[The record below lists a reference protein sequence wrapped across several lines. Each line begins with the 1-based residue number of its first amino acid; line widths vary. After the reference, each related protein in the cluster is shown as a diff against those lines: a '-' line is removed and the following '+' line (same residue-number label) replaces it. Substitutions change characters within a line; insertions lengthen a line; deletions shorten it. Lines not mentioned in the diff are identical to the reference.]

1 MLDALAPF
9 SHFTCHACHVTV
21 QFWNMQTRTR
31 RQKEVLDFIAR
42 YIDSHGYEPSYQV
55 IARHIGVSSKAGIA
69 KHIKALEA
77 QGCLMRRVEGRG
89 FSIAA
94 PNEAN
99 GSDSIIKVRWLD
111 VPDGDERS
119 EDWPRSAFTVPRFLL
134 GSKFDGSVFAYRVP
148 DDSMAEKNICE
159 DDIALIEERSF
170 VRDGDVV
177 IALIKKRQ
185 AVMRIYYRDGSKVE
199 LRTAADPPEV
209 LKFPSE
215 VVEIRGVFRAMLRPV
230 S

>member
-1 MLDALAPF
+1 
-9 SHFTCHACHVTV
+9 
-21 QFWNMQTRTR
+21 MQTRTR

-69 KHIKALEA
+69 KHIKALEE
-77 QGCLMRRVEGRG
+77 QGCLMRRAEGRG
-89 FSIAA
+89 FSIAS
-94 PNEAN
+94 PSETN
-99 GSDSIIKVRWLD
+99 GGDSMIKVQWLD
-111 VPDGDERS
+111 VPNGDERP
-119 EDWPRSAFTVPRFLL
+119 EDWPRSGFALPRFLL
-134 GSKFDGSVFAYRVP
+134 GNNFKGIVFAYRVP
-148 DDSMAEKNICE
+148 DNSMSGKNICE
-159 DDIALIEERSF
+159 DDVVLFEERSF

-177 IALIKKRQ
+177 IAIVKKKN

-199 LRTAADPPEV
+199 LRTAGEPPEA

-215 VVEIRGVFRAMLRPV
+215 VIEIRGVFRAMLRPV

>member
-1 MLDALAPF
+1 MR
-9 SHFTCHACHVTV
+9 
-21 QFWNMQTRTR
+21 TRTR

-69 KHIKALEA
+69 KHIKALET
-77 QGCLMRRVEGRG
+77 QGCLTRRVQGRG
-89 FSIAA
+89 FSIAS
-94 PNEAN
+94 PNAAN
-99 GSDSIIKVRWLD
+99 GSDSMLNVRWLD
-111 VPDGDERS
+111 VPNGDERP
-119 EDWPRSAFTVPRFLL
+119 EDWPRSGFTLPRFLL
-134 GSKFDGSVFAYRVP
+134 GNNFEGIVFAYRVP
-148 DDSMAEKNICE
+148 DDSMAGKNICE
-159 DDIALIEERSF
+159 DDLALIEERSF

-177 IALIKKRQ
+177 IAIIRKKK

-199 LRTAADPPEV
+199 LRTAADPPEI

-215 VVEIRGVFRAMLRPV
+215 AVEIRGVFRAMLRPV

>member
-1 MLDALAPF
+1 
-9 SHFTCHACHVTV
+9 
-21 QFWNMQTRTR
+21 MQTRTR
-31 RQKEVLDFIAR
+31 RQKEVLDFISR

-77 QGCLMRRVEGRG
+77 QGCLIRRIEGRG
-89 FSIAA
+89 FSIAST
-94 PNEAN
+94 NEAN
-99 GSDSIIKVRWLD
+99 GSDSVIKVRWLD
-111 VPDGDERS
+111 VPDGSDLP

-134 GSKFDGSVFAYRVP
+134 GFNFEGNVFAYRVP
-148 DDSMAEKNICE
+148 DDSMAGRNFCE

-170 VRDGDVV
+170 VRDGDVI
-177 IALIKKRQ
+177 IAIIKKKN

-199 LRTAADPPEV
+199 LRTAAEPPQV

-215 VVEIRGVFRAMLRPV
+215 VIEIRGVFRAMLRPV